1 MIWIF
6 LWYDATWYSDF
17 DKTSLLKVADFRTR
31 VSRCCFLARFMSHGK
46 FTTRQHNLSCAEK
59 LRYPSW
65 YIPTTIALVVQ
76 RVPSSDVGDRCNAV
90 AQPPR
95 ASWKHQWNR
104 KLTSFV
110 QQIFCHLLCGEVCMC
125 NKKYISYMLCR
136 LSMIVS
142 YCWYTLIYI
151 YIPSDLAWNV
161 LEPYTSEAAAMWHSL
176 HRHDMTFHT
185 MPQCSFR
192 FRYNVGDIL
201 CNRCSMQ
208 TPSSKI
214 RFLSRRGQIWVSAK
228 HDPRWK
234 FPNNWLIC
242 VAP

>member
-151 YIPSDLAWNV
+151 YIYHRTLLETSWNLTLLKQPPCDTV
-161 LEPYTSEAAAMWHSL
+161 FTVMTWHSI
-176 HRHDMTFHT
+176 
-185 MPQCSFR
+185 QCRNAHSDSDTTLAISCAIAVLCRRQVQKSASCRGGAKSEFRQNTTHGESFR
-192 FRYNVGDIL
+192 IID
-201 CNRCSMQ
+201 
-208 TPSSKI
+208 
-214 RFLSRRGQIWVSAK
+214 
-228 HDPRWK
+228 
-234 FPNNWLIC
+234 
-242 VAP
+242 

>member
-151 YIPSDLAWNV
+151 YTIGPCLKRLGTLHFWSSRHVTQSSPSWHDIPYN
-161 LEPYTSEAAAMWHSL
+161 AAMLIPIQIQRWRYPVQSL
-176 HRHDMTFHT
+176 FYADAKFKN
-185 MPQCSFR
+185 PLPVEEGPNLSFGKTR
-192 FRYNVGDIL
+192 PTV
-201 CNRCSMQ
+201 
-208 TPSSKI
+208 K
-214 RFLSRRGQIWVSAK
+214 VSE
-228 HDPRWK
+228 
-234 FPNNWLIC
+234 
-242 VAP
+242 